1 MPGVRHSSPFRRHF
15 VTEPAGQ
22 DNPIVRCPR
31 PPLPSRSQL
40 ASSQLSISTMPPGRK
55 AGWAIGSSAASVAG
69 ATARFR
75 CIGDAPVAR
84 RLPSNRREWRCL
96 AFRRNCVSPVGW
108 SQLRCNRGGGER
120 ARTVDLRL
128 AKPALSQ
135 LSYTPVPDDSD
146 QSSETASGPG
156 RRSLRRHRSSDYCF
170 LITDPWKLVGQ
181 GGFEPPTSRLSS
193 ARSNQLSY

>member
-1 MPGVRHSSPFRRHF
+1 LICRDVS
-15 VTEPAGQ
+15 V
-22 DNPIVRCPR
+22 R
-31 PPLPSRSQL
+31 PP
-40 ASSQLSISTMPPGRK
+40 
-55 AGWAIGSSAASVAG
+55 
-69 ATARFR
+69 
-75 CIGDAPVAR
+75 
-84 RLPSNRREWRCL
+84 
-96 AFRRNCVSPVGW
+96 AFRRLLRKRLSARRKLRFRRGL
-108 SQLRCNRGGGER
+108 SAKLRCACRLVATAVQPLSAELRFAYRPPVLPGKTGGGER

-135 LSYTPVPDDSD
+135 LSYTPVQITVISD

-156 RRSLRRHRSSDYCF
+156 RLRSLRRHSSSDYCF